1 MFQLKCNL
9 PGKLVCTQIQD
20 YNYCYRMLLTG
31 ELSLDGKASLLLCPF
46 YLERKAAMKAA
57 NILMSAS
64 FVFFFFLAE
73 TPLIFML
80 PEMFALAMFFFF
92 VADQLFIHK
101 L

>member
-1 MFQLKCNL
+1 
-9 PGKLVCTQIQD
+9 
-20 YNYCYRMLLTG
+20 MLLTG

-64 FVFFFFLAE
+64 FVFFFLAE